1 LQIEMKICVFSDI
14 HGNGPAFF
22 AALGDILSE
31 KADVHVFLGD
41 LCGYY
46 YDQLSIYS
54 RLRDIPDLVSLKGNH
69 DELFLRIYGGD
80 EDVRQDYRHRYGNSM
95 ERLLQ
100 ADCREMADWLAGLPV
115 SLAWD
120 DLGTL
125 FCHGSPG
132 EPLAGYIYPDTP
144 LEALAEEAA
153 STIVLG
159 NTHYPMHRKIA
170 GKAIV
175 NPGSLGQPR
184 HGGWSSYAV
193 LDLAVGEVA
202 FREVRYDLSPLYAQI
217 DDFRENNSY
226 LKRVLSRCT

>member
-1 LQIEMKICVFSDI
+1 MKICVFSDI

-22 AALGDILSE
+22 SAIEDILSE
-31 KADVHVFLGD
+31 KADIHVFLGD

-46 YDQLSIYS
+46 YDQLSVYS
-54 RLRDIPDLVSLKGNH
+54 RLRDVPGLVSLKGNH
-69 DELFLRIYGGD
+69 DEMFLRIYNGD
-80 EDVRQDYRHRYGNSM
+80 EDVRREYRERYGNSM

-100 ADCREMADWLAGLPV
+100 ADCRELANWLAGLPE

-144 LEALAEEAA
+144 LEDLEQEDA
-153 STIVLG
+153 SIIILG
-159 NTHYPMHRKIA
+159 NTHYPMHRRA
-170 GKAIV
+170 GDKTIV

-184 HGGWSSYAV
+184 HGGPSSYAMI
-193 LDLAVGEVA
+193 DLTTREVA
-202 FREVRYDLSPLYAQI
+202 FREVRYDPSPLYAQI
-217 DDFRENNSY
+217 DDFRETNTY